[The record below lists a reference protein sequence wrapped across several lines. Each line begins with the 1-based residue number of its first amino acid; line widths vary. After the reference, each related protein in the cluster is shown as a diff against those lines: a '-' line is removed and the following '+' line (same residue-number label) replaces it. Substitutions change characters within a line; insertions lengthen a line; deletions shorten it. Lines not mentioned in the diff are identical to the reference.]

1 MPTLKKFFR
10 HMLPKLMGSSNEVK
24 EQSDTPRVTPRT
36 RNSYGYNRRNPY
48 AQFDDGRHESTELE
62 MTRWDGPEGHETAG
76 VKGVSQTVV
85 IGGQTRATA
94 SDDDNSEKGIVET
107 RSVVV
112 ERH

>member
-1 MPTLKKFFR
+1 
-10 HMLPKLMGSSNEVK
+10 MGSSNDVD
-24 EQSDTPRVTPRT
+24 EQGDTPRVTPRT
-36 RNSYGYNRRNPY
+36 KNSYGYNRRNPY

-76 VKGVSQTVV
+76 VQGVSQTVV
-85 IGGQTRATA
+85 VGGQTRATA